1 MGIFTKDQ
9 EIEKIPQSE
18 ASRTGQ
24 KYLEKLLASDPNVPT
39 QGVAGL
45 TPIQLL
51 IQKMLPG
58 YLDKVNQAGDLASG
72 EYRDI
77 LSDKYDPR
85 TSPYYEGFR
94 QEAERLQT
102 EGVTG
107 LRQRAELGGMAKS
120 SNAAVSEGSFIN
132 QSNSALLT
140 ELGRLLETERG
151 RKLLAAEGIQGA
163 ESRRLGNV
171 AAVGGIAEEARS
183 IEQQRAD
190 ALYNQALMQM
200 MFPYQYQA
208 NIANSLL
215 NYKPDY
221 TVMGGGLTELGASLG
236 AAGSMVL
243 QYMGAKAGAGGIT
256 KGGGGTT
263 APGTMQTAQPANL
276 DSSIATNNPYFL

>member
-1 MGIFTKDQ
+1 MGIFTEDPKL
-9 EIEKIPQSE
+9 EIIPQSK
-18 ASRTGQ
+18 ASKTGQ
-24 KYLEKLLASDPNVPT
+24 AYLQELLGTTPNVPT
-39 QGVAGL
+39 HGVAEL
-45 TPIQLL
+45 TPIQML

-72 EYRDI
+72 EYSDI

-85 TSPYYEGFR
+85 TSPYYEGLR

-140 ELGRLLETERG
+140 ELGRLMETERG

-163 ESRRLGNV
+163 EAKRLGNV

-221 TVMGGGLTELGASLG
+221 AVTGGGMTDLGFGTAVFGPALAKAAGG
-236 AAGSMVL
+236 AAG
-243 QYMGAKAGAGGIT
+243 GAGGA
-256 KGGGGTT
+256 G
-263 APGTMQTAQPANL
+263 AAA
-276 DSSIATNNPYFL
+276 

>member
-221 TVMGGGLTELGASLG
+221 AVTGGGMTDWGFALNAGAQAAGAYVGAGGLT
-236 AAGSMVL
+236 
-243 QYMGAKAGAGGIT
+243 KGIT
-256 KGGGGTT
+256 QTT
-263 APGTMQTAQPANL
+263 NAPGTMQTAQPANL